1 MYFIALLLYVL
12 CLFAILEIVEDPEM
26 AVEVLRSGTLCFVCG
41 RRVYYTRRIEK
52 AERKYVRP
60 SIGKYGVVI
69 MLNSIDK

>member
-1 MYFIALLLYVL
+1 MYFIALLLLYVL
-12 CLFAILEIVEDPEM
+12 CFMILGIVENPEM

-41 RRVYYTRRIEK
+41 RRAYTSRIEK
-52 AERKYVRP
+52 AKRKYVDP